1 MPLTI
6 VVRTPDS
13 TPSTASTPPS
23 KEAKG
28 APSQAA
34 PAEASSSPSLTF
46 DGPRI
51 VIGRGTGCDVRLPDV
66 SVSHRHASLRIDAGV
81 HTLIDEGSLNGTF
94 VGGVRLLPQ
103 VPRVIQSGDLVRV
116 GRVWLE
122 LKIDQRPATRD
133 LSMATRDL
141 ALRLVSQAMSSL
153 GDSTVAKI
161 VVVEGR
167 SSGAFLHL
175 EEEGRLYIVGRGD
188 ACDLTLDERDA
199 SREHL
204 QIVRRGSVVL
214 VRDLDSK
221 NGVFIGEIPLERDRD
236 MVWKSSSM
244 VRVGTTVLA
253 LHEPVADALADLEA
267 APDEKLVP
275 ADVPPQPLRE
285 GHKSDAPI
293 SEIPASSSLRAEDD
307 RSSAPIASVAKI
319 DEPAPTKKKPS
330 PLTPGYAFV
339 VITAFAVIVASLL
352 GLVWLLRSSEAGG
365 M

>member
-6 VVRTPDS
+6 VVRSTEPGTPAAAKS
-13 TPSTASTPPS
+13 EPHTSPP
-23 KEAKG
+23 EA
-28 APSQAA
+28 
-34 PAEASSSPSLTF
+34 PSLTF

-66 SVSHRHASLRIDAGV
+66 SVSHRHASLRVDAGV
-81 HTLIDEGSLNGTF
+81 HSLIDEGSLNGTF

-103 VPRVIQSGDLVRV
+103 VPRVIQSGDLVRI

-141 ALRLVSQAMSSL
+141 ALRLVSHAMDSL

-161 VVVEGR
+161 VAVEGR
-167 SSGAFLHL
+167 SSGAFLLL
-175 EEEGRLYIVGRGD
+175 EEEGRLYIIGRGD

-204 QIVRRGSVVL
+204 QVVRRGSVVL
-214 VRDLDSK
+214 VRDLASK
-221 NGVFIGEIPLERDRD
+221 NGALLGETPIEGDRD
-236 MVWKSSSM
+236 VVWRSVSM

-253 LHEPVADALADLEA
+253 LQEPVAEALADLEA
-267 APDEKLVP
+267 APDEKLVA
-275 ADVPPQPLRE
+275 ADVPPAPVRAGRE
-285 GHKSDAPI
+285 NRENQKSDAPI
-293 SEIPASSSLRAEDD
+293 SEIPASSSLRPEDE
-307 RSSAPIASVAKI
+307 RSSAPIASIANRGMSAA
-319 DEPAPTKKKPS
+319 PAKKKAA
-330 PLTPGYAFV
+330 PLTPGYAVV
-339 VITAFAVIVASLL
+339 VITAFAVIVASLI
-352 GLVWLLRSSEAGG
+352 GLVWLLRSTEPGG